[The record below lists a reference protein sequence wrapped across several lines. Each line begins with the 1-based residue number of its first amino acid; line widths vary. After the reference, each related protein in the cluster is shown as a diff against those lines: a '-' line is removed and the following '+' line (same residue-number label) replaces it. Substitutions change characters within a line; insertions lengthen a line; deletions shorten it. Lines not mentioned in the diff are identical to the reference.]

1 MTVLLFAERRVIIKL
16 LETMIIL
23 IEEVTDIVLI
33 STFEISV
40 LIIDELQDILD
51 Q

>member
-1 MTVLLFAERRVIIKL
+1 VIIKL

-33 STFEISV
+33 SKFEISV
-40 LIIDELQDILD
+40 LIIDELQNILD
-51 Q
+51 QQT

>member
-1 MTVLLFAERRVIIKL
+1 MIIKL

-33 STFEISV
+33 SKFEISV
-40 LIIDELQDILD
+40 FIIDELQDILD